1 MSDVIRGRI
10 RKGRKTKQLV
20 HRLRMGDIAVV
31 AHCDLDSVVAEDLIE
46 RGVRAVLNIE
56 ETFTGDL
63 CTPGPEMI
71 LGAGIVILD
80 RVGDEIFQVPDGT
93 FVQIRDDV
101 VCSGGEVVA
110 RGRRITSEQLAP
122 RMQLA
127 RDNLSLQL
135 CDFVDNTLS
144 FARCEKTLLLE
155 QPQLPTL
162 EVDAVDRPALVVVR
176 GRNYREDMRAIRTY
190 VTEQNPVVIAVDGAA
205 DAVVEAGWNPDI
217 LLGDMDSVSDNT
229 LEGLSR
235 RGCQIIVHAYPD
247 GSAPG
252 KERLDALGLG
262 CDVFSV
268 HGTSE
273 DAALLLADQM
283 GADLIVAVGTHTDPV
298 EFLEKGRAGMASTM
312 LVRLRVGGKLVDAK
326 GVSKL
331 YRVHPRPGDIALLMG
346 AGLVPLALMLWLSPG
361 FNVLLRL
368 LALHFRMTTG
378 G

>member
-10 RKGRKTKQLV
+10 RKGRQTKRLV
-20 HRLRMGDIAVV
+20 HRLRPGDVAVV
-31 AHCDLDSVVAEDLIE
+31 AHRDLDSVVAEDLIQ

-56 ETFTGDL
+56 QTFTGEL
-63 CTPGPEMI
+63 CTPGPEMM
-71 LGAGIVILD
+71 LKAGIMILD
-80 RVGDEIFQVPDGT
+80 GVEEEIFGIPDGAP
-93 FVQIRDDV
+93 VQIRDDV
-101 VCSGGEVVA
+101 IYSGGVRVA
-110 RGRRITSEQLAP
+110 RGRRVTSGQLASS
-122 RMQLA
+122 MQSA

-135 CDFVDNTLS
+135 CNFVDNTLS

-155 QPQLPTL
+155 QPQLPPL
-162 EVDAVDRPALVVVR
+162 EVDAGGRPALVVVR
-176 GRNYREDMRAIRTY
+176 GRSYRKDMRAIRTY

-205 DAVVEAGWNPDI
+205 DAVVEAGWDPDI
-217 LLGDMDSVSDNT
+217 LLGDMDSVSDGV
-229 LEGLSR
+229 LESVWR
-235 RGCQIIVHAYPD
+235 RGGQLIVHAYPD

-252 KERLDALGLG
+252 KERLDELGLEG
-262 CDVFSV
+262 DVFSV

-346 AGLVPLALMLWLSPG
+346 AGLVPLVLMLWLSPG